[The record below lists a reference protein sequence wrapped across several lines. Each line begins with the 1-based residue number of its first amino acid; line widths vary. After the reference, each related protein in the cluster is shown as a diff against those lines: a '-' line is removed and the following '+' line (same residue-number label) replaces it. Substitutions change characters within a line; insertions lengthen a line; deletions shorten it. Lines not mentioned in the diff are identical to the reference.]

1 MQNHDWSHKTILIA
15 EDERI
20 NYLFLK
26 AIFDKTGA
34 EILWAKNG
42 QQAIALCEENNV
54 DIVLMDIKMPGTDGN
69 EATRKIKKLNNN
81 IVVIAQTSYSLK
93 EDREKAFEAGCDSFL
108 AKPVKPKNL
117 MALVEKYI

>member
-26 AIFDKTGA
+26 TIFDKTGVK
-34 EILWAKNG
+34 ILWARNG
-42 QQAIALCEENNV
+42 QQAIDLCVENNV
-54 DIVLMDIKMPGTDGN
+54 DIVLMDIRMPGTDGN
-69 EATRKIKKLNNN
+69 EATRKIKEFNSD

-93 EDREKAFEAGCDSFL
+93 EDRDKAFEAGCDSFL
-108 AKPVKPKNL
+108 AKPVKPNNL
-117 MALVEKYI
+117 MATVEKYI